1 MKKLFKISILPIAII
16 VMLMGFANVAF
27 AVDPLNVVFE
37 NNPLFGEVNFLPGD
51 IKEGDVGV
59 TNNTDT
65 IQNVYAESV
74 NGSDPDGL
82 GSQMRLRVLEG
93 LNVRYDDVFS
103 DFLSA
108 GPVSLSALDSG
119 STTYTFEV
127 SFLDSTDNNYQGKSL
142 GFDLCIG
149 FSGGNLQCGDTIVS
163 GEDGDGDG
171 GSISSSGSGSIVLTI
186 FNEQALNISSV
197 DESGIATITWNTNKL
212 ATSQVIYGPTPPAYI
227 LDIVEP
233 YLGYFGYPL
242 GTVEDTTKVINH
254 SVSLTGLIPG
264 QTYVY
269 RVVSRASPPTISPEH
284 QFTVPSIT
292 SPLAQAGAGAVLG
305 ASAVGGGNGEPE
317 PAGSALGETY
327 PDTEETP
334 GLSEN
339 LAAVFASGFGEIL
352 SICTLIALFILLA
365 IYLIWRLWLRKEY
378 EKNLVA
384 EEEILNRFYLFFGGS
399 ALLAILICVVLS
411 EYCPLPVFVIA
422 FIISLCLY
430 AYRKFKIE

>member
-1 MKKLFKISILPIAII
+1 MKLP
-16 VMLMGFANVAF
+16 N
-27 AVDPLNVVFE
+27 
-37 NNPLFGEVNFLPGD
+37 
-51 IKEGDVGV
+51 
-59 TNNTDT
+59 
-65 IQNVYAESV
+65 
-74 NGSDPDGL
+74 
-82 GSQMRLRVLEG
+82 
-93 LNVRYDDVFS
+93 VFS

-127 SFLDSTDNNYQGKSL
+127 SFLDSTDNDYQGKSL

-149 FSGGNLQCGDTIVS
+149 FSGGNLQCGDTVVS
-163 GEDGDGDG
+163 GEDGDGGG
-171 GSISSSGSGSIVLTI
+171 GSISGSGSGSIVLTI

-305 ASAVGGGNGEPE
+305 ASTGEEGNGEPVSRE
-317 PAGSALGETY
+317 SVLGETFS
-327 PDTEETP
+327 DTEEAP

-339 LAAVFASGFGEIL
+339 LAAVFASGFGDIL
-352 SICTLIALFILLA
+352 SICTLIALLILLA
-365 IYLIWRLWLRKEY
+365 IYLIWRLWLRKKY
-378 EKNLVA
+378 EKDLVA
-384 EEEILNRFYLFFGGS
+384 EEEIKNRFYLFFGDS
-399 ALLAILICVVLS
+399 ALLAILVCVVLNK
-411 EYCPLPVFVIA
+411 YCPLPVFVIA

-430 AYRKFKIE
+430 VYRKFKIE

>member
-317 PAGSALGETY
+317 PAGSVLGETY